1 MAVEKITPQLVKKG
15 KGKKRPGY
23 AGWNPGAGSPG
34 TTKSGGNK
42 NTGSTGR
49 ERGADRNR
57 NQRTTKSKT
66 TTTGP
71 TNIHT
76 DNPNAPEPYTFIGGK
91 KYTVTPDNKA
101 ERNRAELKQQI
112 MNQTKLGGNKID
124 RFGNTKKSLFR
135 GGGGSGIGSLL
146 SSLFGMAMGIPG
158 LGLLKG
164 GFGRLKEGLGSLND
178 KIQSTD
184 FARSKTLMDYL
195 DAKKYGGIDAR
206 NRKADQTMREARGIQ
221 TAMDMRP
228 TTLDPREMARM
239 GLQMPTAPRSKP
251 TFSDPFANTV
261 GTTTKVNTTND
272 AVSSN
277 SIPTVN
283 GVPMINTGSVYQDN
297 LNFFENLNKGLVVN
311 NEPPMVNTDNVMQG
325 SVLDA
330 KPKKG
335 IMETISDFFF
345 TPAGAAEIDY
355 SKLPGATENFTPKFD
370 FIEKYSD
377 GVKDYTGT
385 TKQDYVDA
393 VTSGAFGNIAGAT
406 SWDRNVGD
414 LFEGVDLNKSGSL
427 FSTTPTFVSHGQ
439 GTGSGY
445 IDVDEDS
452 LQDSALKA
460 LPEGFFKA
468 KGGRVGYANGG
479 LASLFTRNGGLV

>member
-1 MAVEKITPQLVKKG
+1 MPVERNTPQLVKKG

-34 TTKSGGNK
+34 TTKSGKNK

-57 NQRTTKSKT
+57 NQRTTKSRT
-66 TTTGP
+66 PTTGP

-76 DNPNAPEPYTFIGGK
+76 DNPNAPAPYTFIGGK
-91 KYTVTPDNKA
+91 KYNVTPETKA
-101 ERNRAELKQQI
+101 ERNRAELRQQLTR
-112 MNQTKLGGNKID
+112 QPVGGNRID
-124 RFGNTKKSLFR
+124 RLGNTKKSLFR
-135 GGGGSGIGSLL
+135 GGGGGIGSLL
-146 SSLFGMAMGIPG
+146 TSLFGLAMGIPG
-158 LGLLKG
+158 LGLLTG

-184 FARSKTLMDYL
+184 FARSTSLMDYL

-206 NRKADQTMREARGIQ
+206 DRAASKNMREAKGIQ

-239 GLQMPTAPRSKP
+239 GLQMPTAPMSKP
-251 TFSDPFANTV
+251 TFSDPFRNTV

-283 GVPMINTGSVYQDN
+283 GVPMIDTGSVYQDN
-297 LNFFENLNKGLVVN
+297 LNFFDNLNKGIVVN

-330 KPKKG
+330 QPKKG
-335 IMETISDFFF
+335 IMQTISDLFF
-345 TPAGAAEIDY
+345 TPAGAAEVRPAIGMENTGLGFSIPTGDVGLNA
-355 SKLPGATENFTPKFD
+355 SGRLGNLSAT
-370 FIEKYSD
+370 
-377 GVKDYTGT
+377 
-385 TKQDYVDA
+385 VDA
-393 VTSGAFGNIAGAT
+393 MDVLKGESVNPQINYSGDFGNTTAYGNF
-406 SWDRNVGD
+406 SDDVQNLG
-414 LFEGVDLNKSGSL
+414 LNFNNDKGLSGGISYDAITGEPR
-427 FSTTPTFVSHGQ
+427 FDIGFRRTFA
-439 GTGSGY
+439 
-445 IDVDEDS
+445 D
-452 LQDSALKA
+452 
-460 LPEGFFKA
+460 
-468 KGGRVGYANGG
+468 GG
-479 LASLFTRNGGLV
+479 LASMFTRRG